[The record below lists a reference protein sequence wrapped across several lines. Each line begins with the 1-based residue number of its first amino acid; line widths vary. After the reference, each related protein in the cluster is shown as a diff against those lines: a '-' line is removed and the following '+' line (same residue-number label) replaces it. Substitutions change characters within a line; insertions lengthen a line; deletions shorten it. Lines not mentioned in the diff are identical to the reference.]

1 MSSGFWQEWSGSG
14 TRPCEHFDGMEQSD
28 RIAERSAKNAN
39 CQ

>member
-1 MSSGFWQEWSGSG
+1 MSSGFWQEWSVSG
-14 TRPCEHFDGMEQSD
+14 TRPCEHFAEMEQSV